1 VKSYN
6 VLEEQWK
13 KKEKKTLE
21 ENSINKVKEGI
32 LKVTIDRKE
41 SVVETRKMKDKKK
54 VSFDDQIVPDKM
66 ERTYAEV
73 VKDTSKYE
81 NNTNENKYS

>member
-1 VKSYN
+1 MEMRIKHCHTEMMLGDFFTKPLQGALFCDMRDVVQWVKSYK

-21 ENSINKVKEGI
+21 ENNISKVKEGI

-41 SVVETRKMKDKKK
+41 CVVETRKTKDK
-54 VSFDDQIVPDKM
+54 
-66 ERTYAEV
+66 
-73 VKDTSKYE
+73 
-81 NNTNENKYS
+81 